1 MKNCQK
7 KVLQMWSRMALP
19 SSGPWKQT
27 RLGDHQPQHGH
38 PKVSFLE
45 LQYCVTL
52 HMLWWWLTLL
62 LASFWSQNEVDGTF
76 FICSGF
82 LWLLSFFFLAET
94 YQDRKTK
101 QQCWTR
107 QRFQSYCSF
116 TLCQRSVPTA
126 SPLPTTTRRPPETTL
141 RSQLVRPKDAVDPAK
156 QDGVVYKIPCE
167 CGKV

>member
-1 MKNCQK
+1 
-7 KVLQMWSRMALP
+7 MWSRMALP

-52 HMLWWWLTLL
+52 HMLWWWLTLF
-62 LASFWSQNEVDGTF
+62 LASFWSQNEVDGTI

-82 LWLLSFFFLAET
+82 FWLLSFFFLTET
-94 YQDRKTK
+94 YQDQKPK

-126 SPLPTTTRRPPETTL
+126 SPFPTTARRTRCFQVGDYAKISVSATKRRCRP
-141 RSQLVRPKDAVDPAK
+141 
-156 QDGVVYKIPCE
+156 G
-167 CGKV
+167 